1 MKKWKELETKKERK
15 KEKKEKIGI
24 NFFGVKDYFFLQIKA
39 KLGAF

>member
-1 MKKWKELETKKERK
+1 VKRIRNEKERK

-24 NFFGVKDYFFLQIKA
+24 HFFGVKDYFFLQIKA